1 MQSVQRNVMRVC
13 ARSLCAFCVLILAAC
28 GEPEP
33 KLPSPLNYPAYVRA
47 SADALCQ
54 RLNHC
59 TAKIVRTLSP
69 GLQNRISVKS
79 CVAAAT
85 ADLDRKL
92 AVHTP
97 EMIQYSI
104 VCYEAM
110 VSAPCNQLGLMA
122 YIHPACSRLRQISND
137 RFRVFPVSAPPDF
150 EL

>member
-1 MQSVQRNVMRVC
+1 MQPVQRHVILAGARV
-13 ARSLCAFCVLILAAC
+13 LCAFGVLFFSAC

-33 KLPSPLNYPAYVRA
+33 ELPSPLNYPAYVRA

-69 GLQNRISVKS
+69 GLQNRINVDS
-79 CVAAAT
+79 CAAAAT
-85 ADLDRKL
+85 ADLGRKL

-122 YIHPACSRLRQISND
+122 YIHPACSELRRISND
-137 RFRVFPVSAPPDF
+137 RFRSFPVTAAPDF

>member
-1 MQSVQRNVMRVC
+1 MQPVQRNVIRLM
-13 ARSLCAFCVLILAAC
+13 ARGCLALSVLSLAAC

-33 KLPSPLNYPAYVRA
+33 ELPSPLNYPAYVRA

-54 RLNHC
+54 RLNYC

-69 GLQNRISVKS
+69 GLQNRIGVEG

-85 ADLDRKL
+85 ADLERKL

-122 YIHPACSRLRQISND
+122 YIHPACSRLRQISNE
-137 RFRVFPVSAPPDF
+137 RFRAFPAAAPPDF

>member
-1 MQSVQRNVMRVC
+1 MQSVQRTLKPAAMRIMGAVC
-13 ARSLCAFCVLILAAC
+13 MAALAAC
-28 GEPEP
+28 GEPRP
-33 KLPSPLNYPAYVRA
+33 KLPSPLNYPQYVRA

-54 RLNHC
+54 RLNYC

-69 GLQNRISVKS
+69 GLQNRISVES

-85 ADLDRKL
+85 ADLERKL
-92 AVHTP
+92 AAHTP

-122 YIHPACSRLRQISND
+122 YIHPACSQLRQISNE
-137 RFRVFPVSAPPDF
+137 RFRAFPVSAPPDF